1 MFVEI
6 CHETFRHSPLP
17 RSQWGAP
24 ILPSLKKPGTRK
36 GCHYNLG
43 TRLPCRAKFGGH
55 PTQPGARG
63 RLSPARGATTIWVPV
78 CRAGPNLVGIR
89 AGYSTTV
96 KIIYVQLYPGDQCY
110 VTLRYEKAKKSL
122 PHLENHSRILTRLWR
137 IHSCL

>member
-1 MFVEI
+1 MGSADPPF
-6 CHETFRHSPLP
+6 F
-17 RSQWGAP
+17 
-24 ILPSLKKPGTRK
+24 KPGPRK

-55 PTQPGARG
+55 LTQPGARG
-63 RLSPARGATTIWVPV
+63 RLAPARGATTIWVPG
-78 CRAGPNLVGIR
+78 CR

-96 KIIYVQLYPGDQCY
+96 KIIYVQLHPGDQCY

-137 IHSCL
+137 IHSC

>member
-24 ILPSLKKPGTRK
+24 ILPSLSLVPARGATTFGYQVAVPGQIWW
-36 GCHYNLG
+36 
-43 TRLPCRAKFGGH
+43 AS
-55 PTQPGARG
+55 TQPGARG
-63 RLSPARGATTIWVPV
+63 RLAPARGATTIWVLG

>member
-24 ILPSLKKPGTRK
+24 ILPSLS
-36 GCHYNLG
+36 L
-43 TRLPCRAKFGGH
+43 A
-55 PTQPGARG
+55 
-63 RLSPARGATTIWVPV
+63 PARGATTIWVPG

-122 PHLENHSRILTRLWR
+122 PHLEIHSRILTRLWR